1 MKSKIILCIGIGVTL
16 FSCSIRKVDKTTH
29 DEKLETKTES
39 ISSTYSESENNH
51 QENTFIQRSDFSQ
64 WFNFT
69 HEPLFDQFGQPI
81 PLIIEHTINGQTEKL
96 VISGA
101 SVKGGQSTNQNQE
114 EERKFINTY
123 SKHLLISQTQTIY
136 KSHYTYKTKVREKI
150 AIGPQSIYNI
160 LFCGIIIV
168 LAALAF
174 TGHWGWLKNVASKI
188 IKYLRNN

>member
-1 MKSKIILCIGIGVTL
+1 MKPKILITSILISSL

-51 QENTFIQRSDFSQ
+51 QENTFIKRSDISQ

-81 PLIIEHTINGQTEKL
+81 PLIIEHTKNGSTERL
-96 VISGA
+96 MISGA
-101 SVKGGQSTNQNQE
+101 TVNGGQNQSNQSE
-114 EERKFINTY
+114 EKDIQIKTSSKQINITRTETKY
-123 SKHLLISQTQTIY
+123 FSHITY
-136 KSHYTYKTKVREKI
+136 KSKI
-150 AIGPQSIYNI
+150 KERFVFGPQSIYNV